1 MLFLRVFAAVL
12 LTFSLLACSD
22 PVDPGQD
29 DAGFMVDDI
38 IGGDDDVNAPEDVA
52 EPEGTPDT
60 PEPDPTPDVP
70 ETMDVIEEVED
81 EPIDPACDQDMDG
94 VLSEACGGTD
104 CDDTSNFVQP
114 GRAERCDNLD
124 NNCNGAINEGID
136 CTIFAH
142 TGEGLYRV
150 DPFLFTSTRVT
161 DVPNLFDIDTHPD
174 GTLYGITSEEL
185 YRFDDA
191 RNTWFIVGTFPE
203 FEDGTGLAIDSM
215 GTAWVT
221 AGDAIF
227 TVDLITAQATLIGR
241 LGSGFFS
248 SGDCVINKEDTL
260 FMTSKDFDVP
270 DTLVLVNRTTGRGTA
285 IGSIGFTGVF
295 GLTAG
300 FGRLYGLNSRGELI
314 ELDRDTGEGTLLHT
328 FEGLRWF
335 GAASSPGR

>member
-1 MLFLRVFAAVL
+1 MSMSGLKVVSLAVL
-12 LTFSLLACSD
+12 LCLCACTD
-22 PVDPGQD
+22 EVDPAQD
-29 DAGFMVDDI
+29 DAGFTVDDI
-38 IGGDDDVNAPEDVA
+38 IGGEDDAPSPEDTP
-52 EPEGTPDT
+52 EPEATPDT
-60 PEPDPTPDVP
+60 PSPDVP
-70 ETMDVIEEVED
+70 RMMDVPAED

-124 NNCNGAINEGID
+124 NNCNNAINEGID

-142 TGEGLYRV
+142 TGEGLYKV
-150 DPFLFTSTRVT
+150 DPFLMTSRRVT

-174 GTLYGITSEEL
+174 GTLYGITEDTL

-203 FEDGTGLAIDSM
+203 LEQGTGLAIDSM

-221 AGDAIF
+221 ASDAIY
-227 TVDLITAQATLIGR
+227 TVDLITADATLIGR
-241 LGSGFFS
+241 LGGGFFS

-285 IGSIGFTGVF
+285 VGNIGFSSVF

-314 ELDRDTGEGTLLHT
+314 ELDRNTGQGTLLHT